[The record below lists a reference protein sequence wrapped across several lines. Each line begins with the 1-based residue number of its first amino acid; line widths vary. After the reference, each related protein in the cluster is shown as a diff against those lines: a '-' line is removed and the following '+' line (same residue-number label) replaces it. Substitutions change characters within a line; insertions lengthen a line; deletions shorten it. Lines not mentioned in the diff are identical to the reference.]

1 MADAKLTI
9 RVSANRG
16 SSTVQYS
23 TNGRYTS
30 LAVNDIGDLMLLQP
44 IPPTSGSKAMWESI
58 LNTVLAD
65 IIAGHGGGS

>member
-9 RVSANRG
+9 RLTANRG

-30 LAVNDIGDLMLLQP
+30 LAVNDVGDLMQLQP
-44 IPPTSGSKAMWESI
+44 IPPTSGSKALWEAVI
-58 LNTVLAD
+58 NLVLAD
-65 IIAGHGGGS
+65 IIAGHGGGT